1 MRHSQYNRYERKQI
15 QLEKLAASLKGAGI
29 YVYKNASR
37 TGTLSLPKEIAS
49 GRKTVGP
56 GEEFQGDS
64 YFMSLVRTGDLI
76 MVRAI
81 KTAEQDKKEIAAAAA
96 EVVALENAKVAAIEA
111 KQMADKVNA
120 AMALALVEKNTAEES
135 VLSEATDHASKNRV
149 PRKVENMNNPK
160 AKKLVLDQPDRVT
173 TEGKVEQVIRADG
186 TQKLHD
192 HDNSKRQPDVLLNE
206 QPVGEIIIE

>member
-1 MRHSQYNRYERKQI
+1 MRYSQYNRHERKQI
-15 QLEKLAASLKGAGI
+15 QLEKLAQSLKGAGI

-81 KTAEQDKKEIAAAAA
+81 KTAEQDKKEVAAAAA
-96 EVVALENAKVAAIEA
+96 EVVANAAALEA
-111 KQMADKVNA
+111 KTMTDRVNA
-120 AMALALVEKNTAEES
+120 AMALALVEKAAAEEC
-135 VLSEATDHASKNRV
+135 VLSEATDHASKTRV
-149 PRKVENMNNPK
+149 PRKVETVNNQK
-160 AKKLVLDQPDRVT
+160 TKKLVLDQPDRVT
-173 TEGKVEQVIRADG
+173 NEGKVEHVIRDDG

-206 QPVGEIIIE
+206 HPVGEIIIE